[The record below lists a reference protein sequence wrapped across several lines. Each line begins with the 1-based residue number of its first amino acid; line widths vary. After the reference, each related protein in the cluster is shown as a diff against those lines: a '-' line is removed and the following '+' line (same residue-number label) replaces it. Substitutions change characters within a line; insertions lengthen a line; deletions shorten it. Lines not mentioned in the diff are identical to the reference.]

1 MNMKLKCFVNVI
13 LPITCK
19 LFLFLYHKLVCLE
32 LRQREMDRERQKME
46 WEMKE
51 RQAEEQRLR
60 EGDIFRRQNDDLSMR
75 MHHQDEE
82 MRRRQDGS
90 SFMQVCL
97 KLI

>member
-1 MNMKLKCFVNVI
+1 MNMKLKCFANVI
-13 LPITCK
+13 LPISCNLV
-19 LFLFLYHKLVCLE
+19 LFLCHKLVCLE

-90 SFMQVCL
+90 SFMQV
-97 KLI
+97 